1 MLMSILMK
9 IPEQEILEMQKK
21 SLEDFR
27 DFVRFCKNYD
37 QDIPKEIVDRKK
49 EAILEY
55 FERMSK

>member
-1 MLMSILMK
+1 MPMPILTK
-9 IPEQEILEMQKK
+9 SSEQEILEMQKK

-37 QDIPKEIVDRKK
+37 HDIPKEIIDRKK